1 MSIFLSRNLLHDG
14 RIPFFR
20 DEIPKELK
28 RDLIGLA
35 VCGARNM
42 GFDSLDWAVASA
54 VALAVLYFVKKRVS
68 SPLAPVAPPKAA
80 SKPRE
85 ATQNE
90 RNFVEKMKVRKCVC
104 LLVHVDTSIEGR
116 QELHYLFWIANWHS

>member
-1 MSIFLSRNLLHDG
+1 M
-14 RIPFFR
+14 
-20 DEIPKELK
+20 
-28 RDLIGLA
+28 GL
-35 VCGARNM
+35 
-42 GFDSLDWAVASA
+42 DSLDWAVASA

-104 LLVHVDTSIEGR
+104 LLVHVDTSIEG
-116 QELHYLFWIANWHS
+116 